1 MSKNNTR
8 SNSGDGSN
16 APPGATE
23 PAEGKLAT
31 EESLKPSPAEWEER
45 DRCRQYEKGIMQALE
60 NSGATDIIAAVTKG
74 VPMIMLDSGTY
85 KHIWGSD
92 LIMSGIVKNIKS
104 MANPEIVAQGL
115 PTAKTTFAGRLIE
128 LQLT

>member
-1 MSKNNTR
+1 MINLITFNTSNFKWKVLKVIKVCNISQNAKNDTR
-8 SNSGDGSN
+8 SNSGDGPN

-60 NSGATDIIAAVTKG
+60 NSGARWHEG
-74 VPMIMLDSGTY
+74 
-85 KHIWGSD
+85 
-92 LIMSGIVKNIKS
+92 
-104 MANPEIVAQGL
+104 
-115 PTAKTTFAGRLIE
+115 
-128 LQLT
+128 